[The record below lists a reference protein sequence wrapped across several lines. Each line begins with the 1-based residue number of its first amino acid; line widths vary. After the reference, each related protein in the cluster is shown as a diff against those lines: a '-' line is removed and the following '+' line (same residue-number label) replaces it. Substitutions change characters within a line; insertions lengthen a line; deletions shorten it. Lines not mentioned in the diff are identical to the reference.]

1 MSKLKPINGHIIV
14 RDIEKDEEEN
24 MYGNIVVPDMLYESK
39 TYVEVIET
47 SEMYNWNLGEYVPS
61 LVKKGDIIMIPTPQ
75 NKGIEIDGEE
85 VRIIDPNQILAIL
98 KK

>member
-1 MSKLKPINGHIIV
+1 MDKLKPVNGNIIV

-39 TYVEVIET
+39 TYVEVVET
-47 SEMYNWNLGEYVPS
+47 SEMFNWHKGEYVPCI
-61 LVKKGDIIMIPTPQ
+61 VNKGDTVLIPTQQ

-85 VRIIDPNQILAIL
+85 FRIITPDQVIAIL

>member
-1 MSKLKPINGHIIV
+1 MSKLKPVNGNIIV
-14 RDIEKDEEEN
+14 RDIENDEEEN
-24 MYGNIVVPDMLYESK
+24 MHGNIVVPDMLYESK

-47 SEMYNWNLGEYVPS
+47 SDTFNWHKGDYVPC
-61 LVKKGDIIMIPTPQ
+61 VVNKGDTVLIPTPQ

-85 VRIIDPNQILAIL
+85 FRIITSNEIIAIL